1 MKYMV
6 SKMTLVAV
14 FALASVRCSTASDEK
29 LVLWYDRPA
38 RLWVEALPLGNGAL
52 GAMVYG
58 GVAQEE
64 IQLNEETV
72 WGGSPH
78 NNLNPAA
85 ARALPAVRQL
95 LFEGRNAEAQALCGR
110 AILSQTSH
118 GMPYQTVGSI
128 RIGFR
133 GIDTASVTEYRRELD
148 LRRAVAVTEFTAAGV
163 RYRREYFT
171 SFADSVLVVRLTASK
186 PGKLSFT
193 LDYASPYDD
202 ARSSCSERGDLVLE
216 GHADDHEGVKGQ
228 VRFAAASRLLAP
240 GGRIER
246 RDGRL
251 IVADAD
257 EATLLLAIGTNFI
270 DYRTLGGNP
279 LGRAEARLDRTAERF
294 DCEEARQAHAA
305 LYGRQF
311 ARVELDLG
319 RTPAADKPTDRRIR
333 EYASADDPQLAAL
346 YFQFGRYLLI
356 CSSQPGGQAANLQ
369 GIWNERRSATWD
381 SKYTTNIN
389 LEMNYWPVTVTGL
402 SETGEPFMRLIGE
415 IAARPGRDAAAM
427 YGCRGWML
435 HHNTDIWRST
445 GAVDGAAYGIWPTCN
460 AWFCQHLW
468 DRYLFSGDRRL
479 LERIYPI
486 LREACRFHLDFL
498 TVDPISGYRVAAPSF
513 SPENRPKVDGKR
525 EFSVV
530 TGATMDN
537 QLLADLFRNTADAA
551 DLLREPERWRD
562 SLLATAQS
570 LSPMRIGRWGQL
582 QEWAED
588 WDSPDD
594 HHRHVSHLW
603 GLYPGR
609 QITDLATPELFR
621 AAEVSLRARGD
632 VSTGWS
638 MGWKVCLW
646 ARLLDGDHA
655 ERLLRMQLSPADVEA
670 VKGESGGSYPNL
682 FDAHP
687 PFQID
692 GNFGC
697 TAGIAEMLVQSHGGY
712 VHLLP
717 ALPTRWQAGSVRGL
731 KCRGGFTIEELA
743 WRDGQTVRA
752 SIRSTVGGEL
762 RIRSETPLL
771 LDGREPTP
779 ASEEE
784 VANPLLRSQK
794 TLPPL
799 ICPEM
804 TARPTDNRTPVY
816 LYDVKTRP
824 GERLNFRAA
833 R

>member
-1 MKYMV
+1 MKYRLL
-6 SKMTLVAV
+6 KL
-14 FALASVRCSTASDEK
+14 ALAVLCPLAPIRCATTSEK
-29 LVLWYDRPA
+29 ELTLWYDRPA

-52 GAMVYG
+52 GAMMYG
-58 GVAQEE
+58 GVVQEE
-64 IQLNEETV
+64 LQLNEETV

-85 ARALPAVRQL
+85 AEALPAIRQL

-118 GMPYQTVGSI
+118 GMPYQTVGSL

-133 GIDTASVTEYRRELD
+133 GIDTAAVAGYRRELD
-148 LRRAVAVTEFTAAGV
+148 LRRAVAAAEFTASGV
-163 RYRREYFT
+163 RYRRECFT
-171 SFADSVLVVRLTASK
+171 SFTDSVLVVHLTASQ
-186 PGKLSFT
+186 PGKLSFA
-193 LDYASPYDD
+193 LDYASPYDEV
-202 ARSSCSERGDLVLE
+202 RTTCTERGDLLLE
-216 GHADDHEGVKGQ
+216 GRADDHEGVEGQ
-228 VRFAAASRLLAP
+228 IRFAAAARLLAS
-240 GGRIER
+240 GGRIDR
-246 RDGRL
+246 QADRL
-251 IVADAD
+251 VVTDAD
-257 EATLLLAIGTNFI
+257 EATLLLAVGTNFI
-270 DYRTLGGNP
+270 DYRTLGGDP
-279 LGRAEARLDRTAERF
+279 RSKACARLDRVAERF
-294 DCEEARQAHAA
+294 DYAAAKRSHEAA
-305 LYGRQF
+305 YGRQF

-319 RTPAADKPTDRRIR
+319 RTPAADLPTDRRIR
-333 EYASADDPQLAAL
+333 EYASGDDPQLAAL

-369 GIWNERRSATWD
+369 GIWNDRRLAAWD
-381 SKYTTNIN
+381 GKYTTNIN
-389 LEMNYWPVTVTGL
+389 LEMNYWPVTVAGL
-402 SETGEPFMRLIGE
+402 SEAGEPFLRMIEE
-415 IAARPGRDAAAM
+415 IAAGPGRDAAAM

-460 AWFCQHLW
+460 AWFCQYLW
-468 DRYLFSGDRRL
+468 ERYLFSGDRTL

-486 LREACRFHLDFL
+486 LRDACRFHLDFL
-498 TVDPISGYRVAAPSF
+498 TVDPASGYRVTAPSF
-513 SPENRPKVDGKR
+513 SPENRPKVGGRRD
-525 EFSVV
+525 FSVV
-530 TGATMDN
+530 AGATMDN

-551 DLLREPERWRD
+551 GLLDEPAAWRD
-562 SLLATAQS
+562 SLLETARS
-570 LSPMRIGRWGQL
+570 LSPMRIGHWGQL
-582 QEWAED
+582 QEWTED
-588 WDSPDD
+588 WDSPED

-632 VSTGWS
+632 ASTGWS

-655 ERLLRMQLSPADVEA
+655 ERMIRMQLSPADVDA

-697 TAGIAEMLVQSHGGY
+697 TAGIAEMLAQSHGGY

-717 ALPTRWQAGSVRGL
+717 ALPTRWPNGSVRGL
-731 KCRGGFTIEELA
+731 GCRGGFTIEELT
-743 WRDGQTVRA
+743 WRDGQPVA
-752 SIRSTVGGEL
+752 ACVRSTAGGVL
-762 RIRSETPLL
+762 RIRSAVPLS
-771 LDGREPTP
+771 LDGREPAR
-779 ASEEE
+779 ASNDP
-784 VANPLLRSQK
+784 VANPLLRGQE

-799 ICPEM
+799 IFSEIPDP
-804 TARPTDNRTPVY
+804 APDDPAPLF
-816 LYDVKTRP
+816 LYDVETAP
-824 GERLNFRAA
+824 GELLRFQAA